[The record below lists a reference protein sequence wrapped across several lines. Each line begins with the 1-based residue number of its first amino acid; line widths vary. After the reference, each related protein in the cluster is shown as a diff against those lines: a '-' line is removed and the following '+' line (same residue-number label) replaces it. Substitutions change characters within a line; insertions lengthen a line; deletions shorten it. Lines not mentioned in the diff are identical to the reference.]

1 MIEKQ
6 DLEFQYDINID
17 VKLLIFKKNNQFKG
31 FLEKNNIYNKSN
43 NNQKQIF

>member
-17 VKLLIFKKNNQFKG
+17 VKLLIFKKIMNLTDF
-31 FLEKNNIYNKSN
+31 
-43 NNQKQIF
+43 